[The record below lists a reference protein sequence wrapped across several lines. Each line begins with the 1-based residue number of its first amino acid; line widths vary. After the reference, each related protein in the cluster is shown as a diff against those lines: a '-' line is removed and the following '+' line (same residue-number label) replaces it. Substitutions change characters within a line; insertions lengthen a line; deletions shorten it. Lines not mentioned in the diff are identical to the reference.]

1 MLATANSAISV
12 SVLPGFAR
20 LAEVSFGVN
29 YHMVVAKGETRLR
42 LCFHISPASSQDF
55 LIIPHDNYLATR
67 LRSAARYEK
76 AAHGRRLGSDRTASP
91 PDYRRARLVL
101 LLAIHD
107 GLQAGASARDLAF
120 GHVFTRH
127 MHLSGAAWKGSD
139 ERRHTLRLIAEARK
153 MVDGGYRKLLLH
165 H

>member
-1 MLATANSAISV
+1 MLATSNSAISV

-42 LCFHISPASSQDF
+42 LCIHMSRAPSQDR
-55 LIIPHDNYLATR
+55 LIISHDNYLATR

-76 AAHGRRLGSDRTASP
+76 AAHGRRLGPDRTASP
-91 PDYRRARLVL
+91 AAYRRARLVL
-101 LLAIHD
+101 LLAVHD

-120 GHVFTRH
+120 GLVFARH
-127 MHLSGAAWKGSD
+127 QPLAGAAWKGSD

-153 MVDGGYRKLLLH
+153 MVNGGYRNLLLH